1 MAMIDLEQHGDVVL
15 LRWAD
20 GENRFNRDS
29 VARWHEVLDDLESRD
44 GPMAVVLTGEGK
56 FFSNGLDLDAF
67 AADPDGA
74 GPILEGVHRLFGR
87 MLLFPAFTVAALNG
101 HAFAGGAMLACA
113 FDQRVMRGDRGYW
126 CLPEVDLGLPVTP
139 GMFAVITSRLST
151 AAAADALVTGRRY
164 GADGG
169 AGAGHRGA
177 HRGRGGRGG
186 PGGGAG
192 LGDGGQEPRRDRGR
206 QAPAV
211 RLGGRGVR
219 VAGALSPEDRRMDV
233 MVSRGIPW
241 SHGSRRP
248 PATRPPSVG

>member
-67 AADPDGA
+67 AVDPDGA

-164 GADGG
+164 GAEEALALGIVEHTAAEADVVGRAVELASEM
-169 AGAGHRGA
+169 AGKNRAVIADHK
-177 HRGRGGRGG
+177 
-186 PGGGAG
+186 
-192 LGDGGQEPRRDRGR
+192 R
-206 QAPAV
+206 QLFAPAAAACGWPV
-211 RLGGRGVR
+211 
-219 VAGALSPEDRRMDV
+219 P
-233 MVSRGIPW
+233 
-241 SHGSRRP
+241 
-248 PATRPPSVG
+248 